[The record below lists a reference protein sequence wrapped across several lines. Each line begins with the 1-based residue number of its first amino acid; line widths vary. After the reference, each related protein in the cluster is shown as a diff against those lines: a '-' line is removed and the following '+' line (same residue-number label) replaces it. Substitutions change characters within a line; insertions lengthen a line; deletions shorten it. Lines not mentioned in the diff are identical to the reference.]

1 MTTGGEIVAG
11 VETEEGGMTMREA
24 RDGIGIEGPDH
35 GRAMVKESLAD
46 IGTDLGHGPETGDAE
61 IVVAVETGR
70 MIESADNG
78 IEAVRD
84 METDTATDHEE
95 TTRSEVEVVRGRRRG
110 SAADHRIQGV
120 AETTHDERTFIA
132 AAAQYRA

>member
-1 MTTGGEIVAG
+1 MITDGEIVAG
-11 VETEEGGMTMREA
+11 VETEEEGMTMREA
-24 RDGIGIEGPDH
+24 RDGIGTDGPDQ

-46 IGTDLGHGPETGDAE
+46 IGTGLGHDPETGDAE
-61 IVVAVETGR
+61 IVVGVETGR

-110 SAADHRIQGV
+110 SVRPLRDH
-120 AETTHDERTFIA
+120 APDAPALDESCSCRLQEDRRF
-132 AAAQYRA
+132 